1 VVEKALAA
9 PADVHPQVLTLRTSR
24 LPWRST
30 VSVRMAAFLLV
41 ALVVMT
47 CTTFCLVDATCFAS
61 ARGARGAQPVL
72 HTNTTGYLEM
82 VSCHSVGIYFDPLS
96 GMSLVLPSGIHLLH
110 REAVVRCNAAGLMP
124 EAVHVKMLPPS
135 ELGLSGFRHSD
146 WHQNATE
153 GMPCTPKSLPSWSV
167 RLVTSARLAA
177 DKSAAAQRV

>member
-1 VVEKALAA
+1 VVDKALAA
-9 PADVHPQVLTLRTSR
+9 PADVHPQVLTLRTPR
-24 LPWRST
+24 PRST

-41 ALVVMT
+41 ARVAMT
-47 CTTFCLVDATCFAS
+47 CAAFGLVDTTRFTSAQHVFLHQHHGRPRRGFPHITVDLGVVSRHHPGICF
-61 ARGARGAQPVL
+61 
-72 HTNTTGYLEM
+72 E
-82 VSCHSVGIYFDPLS
+82 DPLC
-96 GMSLVLPSGIHLLH
+96 GMADGQMPPSGTDLLH
-110 REAVVRCNAAGLMP
+110 P

>member
-1 VVEKALAA
+1 MVEKALAA
-9 PADVHPQVLTLRTSR
+9 PANVHPQMLTLRTHR
-24 LPWRST
+24 PHST

-47 CTTFCLVDATCFAS
+47 CAAFGLVDTTVFTS
-61 ARGARGAQPVL
+61 ARHVY
-72 HTNTTGYLEM
+72 TNITVDLGV
-82 VSCHSVGIYFDPLS
+82 VSRHHPGICFDDPLC
-96 GMSLVLPSGIHLLH
+96 GMADGQMPPSGTDLLH
-110 REAVVRCNAAGLMP
+110 P

>member
-1 VVEKALAA
+1 MVDKALAA
-9 PADVHPQVLTLRTSR
+9 PADVHPQVLTLRTPR
-24 LPWRST
+24 PRST
-30 VSVRMAAFLLV
+30 VSVRMAAFLARV
-41 ALVVMT
+41 AMT
-47 CTTFCLVDATCFAS
+47 CAAFGLVDTTVFTS
-61 ARGARGAQPVL
+61 ARHVY
-72 HTNTTGYLEM
+72 TNITVDLGV
-82 VSCHSVGIYFDPLS
+82 VSRHHPGICFDDPLC
-96 GMSLVLPSGIHLLH
+96 GMADGQMPPSGTDLLH
-110 REAVVRCNAAGLMP
+110 P